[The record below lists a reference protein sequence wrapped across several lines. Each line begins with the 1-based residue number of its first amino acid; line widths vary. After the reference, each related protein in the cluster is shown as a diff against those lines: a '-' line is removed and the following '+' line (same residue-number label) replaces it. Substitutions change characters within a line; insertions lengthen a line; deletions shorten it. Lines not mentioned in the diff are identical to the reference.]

1 MANWTIEE
9 RRQIWNKGQV
19 VPGYDPTMWRKDQ
32 CGAFIKWDKY
42 GDRSDR
48 YNNGWEIDHIIPKS
62 KGGTDDICN
71 LQPLHWDNNVAKGEG
86 LLVCKVTANGIH
98 NTIVPHWDVLFE

>member
-9 RRQIWNKGQV
+9 RRQIWNKGQF
-19 VPGYDPTMWRKDQ
+19 VPGYDPAIWRKDQ

-48 YNNGWEIDHIIPKS
+48 YNNASRQNGRL
-62 KGGTDDICN
+62 IC
-71 LQPLHWDNNVAKGEG
+71 PIKAKE
-86 LLVCKVTANGIH
+86 
-98 NTIVPHWDVLFE
+98 E

>member
-19 VPGYDPTMWRKDQ
+19 VPGSDPAIWRKDQ

-48 YNNGWEIDHIIPKS
+48 YNNGWEIDYIKPDSNGGSYSIVMQDHYNAIIK
-62 KGGTDDICN
+62 
-71 LQPLHWDNNVAKGEG
+71 
-86 LLVCKVTANGIH
+86 LVDRMVN
-98 NTIVPHWDVLFE
+98 

>member
-32 CGAFIKWDKY
+32 CGAFIKWDK
-42 GDRSDR
+42 
-48 YNNGWEIDHIIPKS
+48 IDLTDIIMV
-62 KGGTDDICN
+62 GR
-71 LQPLHWDNNVAKGEG
+71 
-86 LLVCKVTANGIH
+86 
-98 NTIVPHWDVLFE
+98 